1 MMNFFKIR
9 KKVFCFKS
17 NGLVEYFREKNQ
29 KSLWHWHEIW
39 KDICRLLENIFDLKI
54 MKHAII
60 YD

>member
-29 KSLWHWHEIW
+29 KSLWQLV
-39 KDICRLLENIFDLKI
+39 R
-54 MKHAII
+54 MKFGKTFVGYLRI
-60 YD
+60 YLT